1 MAFNTLVDFL
11 NYFALLFKKQSK
23 IQLKTNATFISNI
36 LPNPPAK
43 KSLKEVTS
51 ERELFNSHDQV
62 LISYSSLT

>member
-36 LPNPPAK
+36 FPNPPTQ
-43 KSLKEVTS
+43 SLKEVTS
-51 ERELFNSHDQV
+51 ECELFNSPDQV